1 MHNAQFFLMH
11 DARLTFSAKPIVHRE
26 LCIVHYGRSP
36 MVYCESEQRGG
47 VGAVGVE

>member
-1 MHNAQFFLMH
+1 MHNSRCTIDFQCEANR
-11 DARLTFSAKPIVHRE
+11 A

-36 MVYCESEQRGG
+36 MVNCESEQRGG